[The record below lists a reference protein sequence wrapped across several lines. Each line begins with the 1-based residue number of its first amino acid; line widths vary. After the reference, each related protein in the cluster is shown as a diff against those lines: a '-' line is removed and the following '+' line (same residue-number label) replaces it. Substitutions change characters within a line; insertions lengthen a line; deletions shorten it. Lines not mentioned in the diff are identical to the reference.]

1 MVEAATNFR
10 KSGFNNADSAML
22 AQVAAQYQNIADTAV
37 SASDAA
43 ASITS
48 QIRAFGEDASFA
60 TTVINAYNEVANR
73 FSVGTNDISNAME
86 IASSGMATYG
96 NSFQQVIGLV
106 TSGTE
111 IMQGRASQV
120 ARGLSTIAARI
131 VKNQDA
137 LAEYGIQVEKAD
149 GSLRSTFDILS
160 ELKPKWDAMTDAQR
174 VAFGDTI
181 AGQNQYKVLASVMS
195 NFQHAIDATNTALNS
210 AGSAAK
216 ENAAYMESL
225 EAKENAL
232 KAEFEDF
239 ANRVLSKDVVKGF
252 LEAGTSMLDFAN
264 NDVGAAITRIGLLA
278 TGMTGLTGIA
288 GQTIGKIAEVGLQ
301 LKNLGVGGG
310 SFLGML
316 ASGKVALIVGGVV
329 LAVTALVEIIRA
341 LKSSY
346 DAAHPS
352 FEQANENL
360 EKTQDEI
367 SQTTDKLKEYKDQLA
382 KLDEV
387 AVEDRGAAW
396 QSERSELELNIE
408 ASQSYLDILERIR
421 ELQGQQAYE
430 ADRPVGYTAAGSI
443 VKNQFRDETY
453 YGAYQA
459 TGDRSVQL
467 SAKQANVLNA
477 QYSDQ
482 YQALTAITLALAD
495 ATDEQYR
502 WIEAEDLAELQGK
515 SQEEQIEIMISMLG
529 KLGIVLDTT
538 YESSEQAFSNMG
550 ELANKTGELS
560 QAQKEQA
567 QAYIDSYDEIVK
579 VGAATKEQGR
589 NYVDLA
595 AKLNNFNSSEASA
608 ADNISFVASLFGMSA
623 DAAARYAVEIGY
635 LDSANIA
642 VAGGMVQLADGAW
655 ALKENCYQATDGLYY
670 LKDGCDALAS
680 SGDGAADALNQI
692 EVATYDTSTAAA
704 QLTASLFDQNGQLT
718 EAGLQA
724 LSVDS
729 SMRSMAQAE
738 LQAQQE
744 AASANYSKLILE
756 IQKVGSAAMITAGQ
770 LQTMMALAGASS
782 ASDLVGGLASGGA
795 DVESSLKAA
804 FYRTFGKS
812 AESDV
817 ALYNKW
823 VSSRILTVGES
834 NYDKIMADTQKRL
847 DEISKNFPAGTGGGS
862 SGKSA
867 EEKAAEEAE
876 KQAKKAQKAQEKAAK
891 ESQQAYESAASSAEQ
906 AAQQAARAAEQAAEE
921 AKQKILDS
929 IQELKDASD
938 DFWDSKTDAIEETN
952 KELDRQKQLEEKLKA
967 LEEAKQKKILL
978 YKNGQFQYDKDY
990 GTIAK
995 AQADYEE
1002 TRDKIQRERELE
1014 QLKEM
1019 KDNATEIF
1027 NEMKDIVENGGNVT
1041 QEMINSW
1048 LSQMQADGADY
1059 YDSNKQL
1066 LSEWL
1071 DWAKGAISEISNQV
1085 ASATGGS
1092 GAASGGYGSG
1102 SGSVS
1107 GQWSHQD
1114 ETNPYVALGQ
1124 DAIEEMLEW
1133 IKKIDK
1139 YQDDE
1144 EFMNEI
1150 IRRAAKAGY
1159 IIPSNAGLRGNLKMN
1174 LLEALQKILAP
1185 YQNLIDTNTS
1195 SPYVYAWKGLFKG
1208 ELQRGTDLGSNTVVA
1223 GYQDKL
1229 LSGTID
1235 DPYEEQEYYQRNQ
1248 AIKALYN
1255 EYKKI
1260 TDQLGY
1266 IPDYLKDFMDMGSKM
1281 LSNVDLVA
1289 RQMVENYDNLSAS
1302 GKSLLDS
1309 LISGEEDY
1317 EAANKMRIAY
1327 LAENYSPERLRYM
1340 NLVRAAGSSR
1350 NAMQLMNQRTEED
1363 KARDEAVY
1371 GDWLN
1376 ELRDKIDEAGGVV
1389 TDEIYNWFLKTA
1401 GGALGAKGTGDAQ
1414 LYADVFAGGGKY
1426 LYSDQE
1432 ELERLGYHGFLGNFG
1447 NVSEGGLSDVTKNLV
1462 KSKILTS
1469 TTETNIDKQKE
1480 QITQNNIKGIKDT
1493 LEKYQEGYGATQH
1506 WIDDATKY
1514 ITDTLNKNNE
1524 ALLMAD
1530 AETRKS
1536 LLAQNDELMG
1546 IRDSLSGVEA
1556 DEDVSKLPG
1565 STTAYNEWEFKI
1577 DNPTDEELA
1586 AKAEQRAQKLADQM
1600 AANSAAWWNASSK
1613 AEQDALH
1620 KANEELAK
1628 QINDLTGSNLTYEG
1642 STGTWSKNASGTH
1655 NFRGG
1660 LSLVGERGPELRVL
1674 GQGDNVIPAYQ
1685 TANLWKWSGTTPESM
1700 LKTLELR
1707 KGNGCSSY
1715 TFNVSKLELPNVSN
1729 AKEFV
1734 AGLKNYAL
1742 QYSYRR

>member
-10 KSGFNNADSAML
+10 KSGFNNADAAML
-22 AQVAAQYQNIADTAV
+22 AQVAAQYQNIADTVV
-37 SASDAA
+37 SAGDAA

-60 TTVINAYNEVANR
+60 TTVINAYNEVANN

-137 LAEYGIQVEKAD
+137 LAEYGIQVEKTD
-149 GSLRSTFDILS
+149 GSLKSTFDVLS

-174 VAFGDTI
+174 VALGDTL
-181 AGQNQYKVLASVMS
+181 AGQNQYKVLASVLQ
-195 NFQHAIDATNTALNS
+195 NFQHAIDATNTALES

-252 LEAGTSMLDFAN
+252 LEAGTSMLNFAN
-264 NDVGAAITRIGLLA
+264 NDVGAAISRIGLLA
-278 TGMTGLTGIA
+278 TGMTGLTGIV
-288 GQTIGKIAEVGLQ
+288 GQTVGKIVEVGLQ

-329 LAVTALVEIIRA
+329 LAVTALVEVIRA

-421 ELQGQQAYE
+421 ELQGQQAYG

-443 VKNQFRDETY
+443 AKNQFQDETY

-502 WIEAEDLAELQGK
+502 YIEAEDLAELQGK
-515 SQEEQIEIMISMLG
+515 SQEEQIEIMTDMLG
-529 KLGIVLDTT
+529 KLGIALNVT

-560 QAQKEQA
+560 QAQKDQA

-655 ALKENCYQATDGLYY
+655 ALKENCEQGADGLYY
-670 LKDGCDALAS
+670 LKDGCDALAG
-680 SGDGAADALNQI
+680 SGDGAADALSQI

-718 EAGLQA
+718 TAAQTA
-724 LSVDS
+724 LSVDG
-729 SMRSMAQAE
+729 SMVSLAQSE
-738 LQAQQE
+738 LQAQQQ
-744 AASANYSKLILE
+744 AAQANYANLVLE

-770 LQTMMALAGASS
+770 LSQMMALAGVSFGTAD
-782 ASDLVGGLASGGA
+782 SDTF
-795 DVESSLKAA
+795 LKMR
-804 FYRTFGKS
+804 YRQNAGET
-812 AESDV
+812 AE
-817 ALYNKW
+817 ANPEGYNKF
-823 VSSRILTVGES
+823 VTDYLSKRAKA
-834 NYDKIMADTQKRL
+834 NYEKTMKETQEKL
-847 DEISKNFPAGTGGGS
+847 DQLQKKFPTGTGGGGS
-862 SGKSA
+862 SRKSA

-876 KQAKKAQKAQEKAAK
+876 KQAKKAQQAQEKAAK
-891 ESQQAYESAASSAEQ
+891 QSQQAYESAAKSAEQ
-906 AAQQAARAAEQAAEE
+906 AAQEAARAAEQAAEE

-1014 QLKEM
+1014 QLEEM

-1027 NEMKDIVENGGNVT
+1027 NEMKDIVQNGGDVT
-1041 QEMINSW
+1041 QEMINNW
-1048 LSQMQADGADY
+1048 LKNMAASGADY
-1059 YDSNKQL
+1059 YDSNKKL
-1066 LSEWL
+1066 LNEWL
-1071 DWAKGAISEISNQV
+1071 DWAKNALQTYGQGVVDAVNGYISTSSLMSNGTYGSNAQGMVANDTNGARYRDDPLYWKDGEFVGFSTAFWIDRFEEQIKRGNFGDYTKSADWLGHMPGTSVFDDWAEV
-1085 ASATGGS
+1085 LKYWAASKGDKLQGEVSDPYAFQDMLERFEAARIVLEKYRDIFDSLGYDDLVKKADAIAGINEKAVEAEARTY
-1092 GAASGGYGSG
+1092 GAAAHPEDPFGWRSISLADWTTTEGKLY
-1102 SGSVS
+1102 
-1107 GQWSHQD
+1107 
-1114 ETNPYVALGQ
+1114 
-1124 DAIEEMLEW
+1124 
-1133 IKKIDK
+1133 
-1139 YQDDE
+1139 
-1144 EFMNEI
+1144 
-1150 IRRAAKAGY
+1150 
-1159 IIPSNAGLRGNLKMN
+1159 N
-1174 LLEALQKILAP
+1174 LLEDIASYESITGSRRAEDEDSFDKQYKFGTWANEAYATAKFSGWHRSPEKKFTDAAGDYYPDIQYVSFDEKALKKFYEDNEAAIEKL
-1185 YQNLIDTNTS
+1185 S
-1195 SPYVYAWKGLFKG
+1195 S
-1208 ELQRGTDLGSNTVVA
+1208 ELYFEAQTDW
-1223 GYQDKL
+1223 
-1229 LSGTID
+1229 
-1235 DPYEEQEYYQRNQ
+1235 ERQ
-1248 AIKALYN
+1248 AIHLEAEARRQARDYAGA
-1255 EYKKI
+1255 I
-1260 TDQLGY
+1260 LGY
-1266 IPDYLKDFMDMGSKM
+1266 DTGGKSEAEREANRQAGGTMEARQQQKKNAKNIESIEEVLKAVEKGQDISDGYINSARDYLANAIK
-1281 LSNVDLVA
+1281 
-1289 RQMVENYDNLSAS
+1289 ENREAS
-1302 GKSLLDS
+1302 
-1309 LISGEEDY
+1309 
-1317 EAANKMRIAY
+1317 
-1327 LAENYSPERLRYM
+1327 
-1340 NLVRAAGSSR
+1340 
-1350 NAMQLMNQRTEED
+1350 D
-1363 KARDEAVY
+1363 K
-1371 GDWLN
+1371 
-1376 ELRDKIDEAGGVV
+1376 
-1389 TDEIYNWFLKTA
+1389 
-1401 GGALGAKGTGDAQ
+1401 
-1414 LYADVFAGGGKY
+1414 
-1426 LYSDQE
+1426 LYSDTE
-1432 ELERLGYHGFLGNFG
+1432 KAKLEAQNAQMQDIANRLGDIQESGVSIKTTDLLEGETTPWDETTLADDLDDWLRDEDFDKEAEKRRAQMLANAEAWWQTEDPEERKRLHEE
-1447 NVSEGGLSDVTKNLV
+1447 NVKIAEEIGGLTY
-1462 KSKILTS
+1462 T
-1469 TTETNIDKQKE
+1469 
-1480 QITQNNIKGIKDT
+1480 
-1493 LEKYQEGYGATQH
+1493 GATG
-1506 WIDDATKY
+1506 K
-1514 ITDTLNKNNE
+1514 
-1524 ALLMAD
+1524 
-1530 AETRKS
+1530 
-1536 LLAQNDELMG
+1536 
-1546 IRDSLSGVEA
+1546 
-1556 DEDVSKLPG
+1556 
-1565 STTAYNEWEFKI
+1565 
-1577 DNPTDEELA
+1577 
-1586 AKAEQRAQKLADQM
+1586 
-1600 AANSAAWWNASSK
+1600 
-1613 AEQDALH
+1613 
-1620 KANEELAK
+1620 
-1628 QINDLTGSNLTYEG
+1628 
-1642 STGTWSKNASGTH
+1642 WSKNATGTR

-1660 LSLVGERGPELRVL
+1660 LSLVGERGPEMRIL
-1674 GQGDNVIPAYQ
+1674 GQGDNVIPANQ
-1685 TANLWKWSGTTPESM
+1685 TANLWKWSNTTPQQM
-1700 LKTLELR
+1700 LTTLSAR
-1707 KGNGCSSY
+1707 SGGNNTSY
-1715 TFNVSKLELPNVSN
+1715 AFDVSRIELPNVTD
-1729 AKEFV
+1729 AKSFV
-1734 AGLKNYAL
+1734 QGLKNYAL
-1742 QYSYRR
+1742 QYSYKR

>member
-22 AQVAAQYQNIADTAV
+22 AQVAAQYQNIADTVV
-37 SASDAA
+37 SAGDAA

-60 TTVINAYNEVANR
+60 TTVINAYNEVANN

-137 LAEYGIQVEKAD
+137 LAEYGIQVEKTD
-149 GSLRSTFDILS
+149 GSLKSTFDVLS

-174 VAFGDTI
+174 VALGDTL
-181 AGQNQYKVLASVMS
+181 AGQNQYKVLASVMT
-195 NFQHAIDATNTALNS
+195 NFQHAIDATNTALES

-252 LEAGTSMLDFAN
+252 LEAGTSMLNFAN
-264 NDVGAAITRIGLLA
+264 NDVGAAISRIGLLA
-278 TGMTGLTGIA
+278 TGMTGLTGIV
-288 GQTIGKIAEVGLQ
+288 GQTVGKIVEVGLQ

-329 LAVTALVEIIRA
+329 LAVTALVEVIRA

-360 EKTQDEI
+360 KKTQDEI
-367 SQTTDKLKEYKDQLA
+367 IQTTDKLKEYKDQLA

-421 ELQGQQAYE
+421 ELQGQQAYG

-443 VKNQFRDETY
+443 EKNQFQDETY

-502 WIEAEDLAELQGK
+502 YIEAEDLAELQGK
-515 SQEEQIEIMISMLG
+515 SQEEQIEIMTDMLG
-529 KLGIVLDTT
+529 KLGIALNVT

-560 QAQKEQA
+560 QAQKDQA

-655 ALKENCYQATDGLYY
+655 ALKENCEQGADGLYY
-670 LKDGCDALAS
+670 LKDGCDALAG
-680 SGDGAADALNQI
+680 SGDGAADALSQI

-718 EAGLQA
+718 TAGLQA

-729 SMRSMAQAE
+729 SMRSLATSE
-738 LQAQQE
+738 LQAQQ
-744 AASANYSKLILE
+744 AAAQANYANLILQ
-756 IQKVGSAAMITAGQ
+756 IQQVGAAAAITSSQ
-770 LQTMMALAGASS
+770 LQSMMAMAGVATGGASIGSSSSNLQRTYKELTGKTAQSNES
-782 ASDLVGGLASGGA
+782 AYKSWLTNYLAEKGQANYEKIMSETQKKLDELNKSVPSGG
-795 DVESSLKAA
+795 
-804 FYRTFGKS
+804 G
-812 AESDV
+812 
-817 ALYNKW
+817 
-823 VSSRILTVGES
+823 G
-834 NYDKIMADTQKRL
+834 
-847 DEISKNFPAGTGGGS
+847 GGGS
-862 SGKSA
+862 SRKSA

-876 KQAKKAQKAQEKAAK
+876 KQAKKAQQAQEKAAK
-891 ESQQAYESAASSAEQ
+891 QSQQAYESAAKSAEQ
-906 AAQQAARAAEQAAEE
+906 AAQEAARAAEQAAEE

-938 DFWDSKTDAIEETN
+938 DFWDSKTDAVEETN

-1014 QLKEM
+1014 QLEEM

-1027 NEMKDIVENGGNVT
+1027 NEMKDIVQNGGDVT
-1041 QEMINSW
+1041 QEMINNW

-1059 YDSNKQL
+1059 YDSNKKL
-1066 LSEWL
+1066 LNEWL
-1071 DWAKGAISEISNQV
+1071 DWAKNALQTYGQGVVDAVNGYVSTSSLMSNG
-1085 ASATGGS
+1085 T
-1092 GAASGGYGSG
+1092 YGSNAQG
-1102 SGSVS
+1102 M
-1107 GQWSHQD
+1107 
-1114 ETNPYVALGQ
+1114 VA
-1124 DAIEEMLEW
+1124 
-1133 IKKIDK
+1133 
-1139 YQDDE
+1139 
-1144 EFMNEI
+1144 N
-1150 IRRAAKAGY
+1150 
-1159 IIPSNAGLRGNLKMN
+1159 
-1174 LLEALQKILAP
+1174 
-1185 YQNLIDTNTS
+1185 DTNGAR
-1195 SPYVYAWKGLFKG
+1195 Y
-1208 ELQRGTDLGSNTVVA
+1208 R
-1223 GYQDKL
+1223 
-1229 LSGTID
+1229 D
-1235 DPYEEQEYYQRNQ
+1235 DPMYWKDGEFVGFSTAFWIDRFEEQ
-1248 AIKALYN
+1248 IK
-1255 EYKKI
+1255 
-1260 TDQLGY
+1260 
-1266 IPDYLKDFMDMGSKM
+1266 
-1281 LSNVDLVA
+1281 
-1289 RQMVENYDNLSAS
+1289 
-1302 GKSLLDS
+1302 
-1309 LISGEEDY
+1309 
-1317 EAANKMRIAY
+1317 
-1327 LAENYSPERLRYM
+1327 
-1340 NLVRAAGSSR
+1340 
-1350 NAMQLMNQRTEED
+1350 
-1363 KARDEAVY
+1363 
-1371 GDWLN
+1371 
-1376 ELRDKIDEAGGVV
+1376 
-1389 TDEIYNWFLKTA
+1389 
-1401 GGALGAKGTGDAQ
+1401 
-1414 LYADVFAGGGKY
+1414 
-1426 LYSDQE
+1426 
-1432 ELERLGYHGFLGNFG
+1432 LGNFG
-1447 NVSEGGLSDVTKNLV
+1447 DYTKSADWLGKMPGTSVFDDWAEVLKYWAASKGDKLQGEVSDPYAFQDMLERFEAARIV
-1462 KSKILTS
+1462 
-1469 TTETNIDKQKE
+1469 
-1480 QITQNNIKGIKDT
+1480 
-1493 LEKYQEGYGATQH
+1493 LEKYRDIFDSLGYDDLVKKADAIANINEKAVRAEARTYGAAAHPEDPFGWRTISAADWTTTEGKLYNLLNDIVSYESITGSRRAEDEDSFGKQYKRGTWALEARATSKLTH
-1506 WIDDATKY
+1506 WHRSPEKKFTDAAGDYYPDIQYVSFDESALKKFYKDNKQAITELSEMWFNAKTDWERQAIHLEAEARRQARDYAGAILGYDTGGISEAEREANRQAGGTMEARQQQKKNAKNIESIEEVLKAVEKGQDISDGYINSARDYLVNAIEKNREASDKLYSDTEKAKLDSQNSQMQEIIDRMTNIQESGVSIKTDDLLEGEMTPWDESIYGSDDVDDWVRDTTSTDAD
-1514 ITDTLNKNNE
+1514 IE
-1524 ALLMAD
+1524 ALRRQMELNAERWHGAND
-1530 AETRKS
+1530 A
-1536 LLAQNDELMG
+1536 M
-1546 IRDSLSGVEA
+1546 
-1556 DEDVSKLPG
+1556 
-1565 STTAYNEWEFKI
+1565 
-1577 DNPTDEELA
+1577 
-1586 AKAEQRAQKLADQM
+1586 QKQ
-1600 AANSAAWWNASSK
+1600 
-1613 AEQDALH
+1613 LH
-1620 KANEELAK
+1620 KENERIAEDLK
-1628 QINDLTGSNLTYEG
+1628 DLGVDLTY
-1642 STGTWSKNASGTH
+1642 TGTTGKWSKNATGTR

-1660 LSLVGERGPELRVL
+1660 LSLVGERGPEMRIL
-1674 GQGDNVIPAYQ
+1674 GQGDNIIPANQ
-1685 TANLWKWSGTTPESM
+1685 TANLWKWSNTTPQQM
-1700 LKTLELR
+1700 LTTLSAR
-1707 KGNGCSSY
+1707 SGGGNTSY
-1715 TFNVSKLELPNVSN
+1715 AFDVSRIELPNVTD
-1729 AKEFV
+1729 AKSFV
-1734 AGLKNYAL
+1734 QGLKNYAL
-1742 QYSYRR
+1742 QYSYKR

>member
-22 AQVAAQYQNIADTAV
+22 AQVAAQYQNIADTVV
-37 SASDAA
+37 SAGDAA

-60 TTVINAYNEVANR
+60 TTVINDYNEVANN

-137 LAEYGIQVEKAD
+137 LAEYGIQVEKTD
-149 GSLRSTFDILS
+149 GSLKSTFDVLS

-174 VAFGDTI
+174 VALGDTL
-181 AGQNQYKVLASVMS
+181 AGQNQYKVLASVMT
-195 NFQHAIDATNTALNS
+195 NFQHAIDATNTALES

-252 LEAGTSMLDFAN
+252 LEAGTSMLNFAN
-264 NDVGAAITRIGLLA
+264 NDVGAAISRIGLLA
-278 TGMTGLTGIA
+278 TGMTGLTGIV
-288 GQTIGKIAEVGLQ
+288 GQTVGKIVEVGLQ

-329 LAVTALVEIIRA
+329 LAVTALVEVIRA

-421 ELQGQQAYE
+421 ELQGQQAYG

-443 VKNQFRDETY
+443 AKNQFQDETY

-502 WIEAEDLAELQGK
+502 YIEAEDLAELQGK
-515 SQEEQIEIMISMLG
+515 SQEEQIEIMTDMLG
-529 KLGIVLDTT
+529 KLGIALNVT

-560 QAQKEQA
+560 QAQKDQA

-655 ALKENCYQATDGLYY
+655 ALKENCEQGADGLYY
-670 LKDGCDALAS
+670 LKDGCDALAG
-680 SGDGAADALNQI
+680 SGDGAADALSQI

-718 EAGLQA
+718 TAAQTA
-724 LSVDS
+724 LSVDG
-729 SMRSMAQAE
+729 SMASLAQSE
-738 LQAQQE
+738 LQAQQ
-744 AASANYSKLILE
+744 AAAQANYANLILQ
-756 IQKVGSAAMITAGQ
+756 IQQVGAAAAITSSQ
-770 LQTMMALAGASS
+770 LQSMMAMAGVATGGASIGSSSSNLQRTYKELTGKTAQSNES
-782 ASDLVGGLASGGA
+782 AYKSWLTNYLAEKGQANYEKIMSETQKKLDELNKSVPSGG
-795 DVESSLKAA
+795 
-804 FYRTFGKS
+804 G
-812 AESDV
+812 
-817 ALYNKW
+817 
-823 VSSRILTVGES
+823 G
-834 NYDKIMADTQKRL
+834 
-847 DEISKNFPAGTGGGS
+847 GGGS
-862 SGKSA
+862 SRKSA

-891 ESQQAYESAASSAEQ
+891 QSQQAYESAAKSAEQ
-906 AAQQAARAAEQAAEE
+906 AAQEAARAAEQAAEE

-967 LEEAKQKKILL
+967 LEEAKQKKILF

-1014 QLKEM
+1014 QLEEM

-1027 NEMKDIVENGGNVT
+1027 NEMKDIVQNGGDVT
-1041 QEMINSW
+1041 QEMINNW
-1048 LSQMQADGADY
+1048 LKNMAASGADY
-1059 YDSNKQL
+1059 YDSNKKL
-1066 LSEWL
+1066 LNEWL
-1071 DWAKGAISEISNQV
+1071 DWAKNALQTYGQGVVDAVNGYVSTSSLMSNGTYGSNAQGMVANDTNGARYRDDPLYWKDGEFVGFSTAWWIDRFDEQIKRGNFGDYTKSADWLGHMPGTSVFDDWAEV
-1085 ASATGGS
+1085 LKYWAASKGDKLQGEVSDPYAFQDMLERFEAARIVLEKYRDIFDSLGYDDLVKKADAIANINEKAVEAEARTY
-1092 GAASGGYGSG
+1092 GAAAHPEDPFGWRSISLADWTTTEGKLY
-1102 SGSVS
+1102 
-1107 GQWSHQD
+1107 
-1114 ETNPYVALGQ
+1114 
-1124 DAIEEMLEW
+1124 
-1133 IKKIDK
+1133 
-1139 YQDDE
+1139 
-1144 EFMNEI
+1144 
-1150 IRRAAKAGY
+1150 
-1159 IIPSNAGLRGNLKMN
+1159 N
-1174 LLEALQKILAP
+1174 LLEDIASYESITGSRRAEDEDSFDKQYKFGTWANEAYATAKFSGWHRAP
-1185 YQNLIDTNTS
+1185 
-1195 SPYVYAWKGLFKG
+1195 
-1208 ELQRGTDLGSNTVVA
+1208 E
-1223 GYQDKL
+1223 
-1229 LSGTID
+1229 
-1235 DPYEEQEYYQRNQ
+1235 
-1248 AIKALYN
+1248 
-1255 EYKKI
+1255 KKI
-1260 TDQLGY
+1260 TDAAGDYYPDIQYVSFDEKALKKFYEDNEAAIEKLSSELYFEAQTDWERQAIHLEAEARRQARDYAGAILGY
-1266 IPDYLKDFMDMGSKM
+1266 DTGGISEAEREANRQAGGTMEARQQQKKNAKNIESIEEVLKAVEKGQDISDGYINSARDYLANAIK
-1281 LSNVDLVA
+1281 
-1289 RQMVENYDNLSAS
+1289 ENREAS
-1302 GKSLLDS
+1302 
-1309 LISGEEDY
+1309 
-1317 EAANKMRIAY
+1317 
-1327 LAENYSPERLRYM
+1327 
-1340 NLVRAAGSSR
+1340 
-1350 NAMQLMNQRTEED
+1350 D
-1363 KARDEAVY
+1363 K
-1371 GDWLN
+1371 
-1376 ELRDKIDEAGGVV
+1376 
-1389 TDEIYNWFLKTA
+1389 
-1401 GGALGAKGTGDAQ
+1401 
-1414 LYADVFAGGGKY
+1414 
-1426 LYSDQE
+1426 LYSDTEKAKLDSQNSQMQE
-1432 ELERLGYHGFLGNFG
+1432 IIDRMTNIQESG
-1447 NVSEGGLSDVTKNLV
+1447 VSIKTDDLLDGEMTPWDESIYGSDDVDDWVRDT
-1462 KSKILTS
+1462 TS
-1469 TTETNIDKQKE
+1469 TDADIEALRRQMELNAE
-1480 QITQNNIKGIKDT
+1480 RWH
-1493 LEKYQEGYGATQH
+1493 GA
-1506 WIDDATKY
+1506 
-1514 ITDTLNKNNE
+1514 NE
-1524 ALLMAD
+1524 AM
-1530 AETRKS
+1530 
-1536 LLAQNDELMG
+1536 
-1546 IRDSLSGVEA
+1546 
-1556 DEDVSKLPG
+1556 
-1565 STTAYNEWEFKI
+1565 
-1577 DNPTDEELA
+1577 
-1586 AKAEQRAQKLADQM
+1586 QKQ
-1600 AANSAAWWNASSK
+1600 
-1613 AEQDALH
+1613 LH
-1620 KANEELAK
+1620 KENERIAEDLK
-1628 QINDLTGSNLTYEG
+1628 DLGVDLTYTG
-1642 STGTWSKNASGTH
+1642 STGKWSKNATGTR

-1660 LSLVGERGPELRVL
+1660 LSLVGERGPEMRIL
-1674 GQGDNVIPAYQ
+1674 GQGDNIIPANQ
-1685 TANLWKWSGTTPESM
+1685 TANLWKWSNTTPQQM
-1700 LKTLELR
+1700 LTTLSAR
-1707 KGNGCSSY
+1707 SGGGNTSY
-1715 TFNVSKLELPNVSN
+1715 AFDVSRIELPNVTD
-1729 AKEFV
+1729 AKSFV
-1734 AGLKNYAL
+1734 QGLKNYAL
-1742 QYSYRR
+1742 QYSYKR

>member
-10 KSGFNNADSAML
+10 KSGFNDSDSAML

-60 TTVINAYNEVANR
+60 TTVINAYNEVANN

-137 LAEYGIQVEKAD
+137 LAEYGIQVEKTD
-149 GSLRSTFDILS
+149 GSLKSTFDVLS
-160 ELKPKWDAMTDAQR
+160 ELKPKWDVMTDAQR
-174 VAFGDTI
+174 VALGDTI

-195 NFQHAIDATNTALNS
+195 NFQHAIDATNTALES

-264 NDVGAAITRIGLLA
+264 NDVGAAITRIGLLT

-329 LAVTALVEIIRA
+329 LAVTALVEVIRA

-367 SQTTDKLKEYKDQLA
+367 SQTTDKLKEYKDKLA

-387 AVEDRGAAW
+387 NVEDRGAAW
-396 QSERSELELNIE
+396 QSERSELELNIK
-408 ASQSYLDILERIR
+408 ASQSYLDILERIK
-421 ELQGQQAYE
+421 ELQGQQAYA
-430 ADRPVGYTAAGSI
+430 ADRPIGYTAAGSI
-443 VKNQFRDETY
+443 VKNQFQDETY

-467 SAKQANVLNA
+467 SAKQADVLNA

-502 WIEAEDLAELQGK
+502 YIEAEDLAELQGK
-515 SQEEQIEIMISMLG
+515 SQEEQIEIMTDMLG
-529 KLGIVLDTT
+529 KLGIVLNTT

-567 QAYIDSYDEIVK
+567 QAYIDSYGEIVK
-579 VGAATKEQGR
+579 VGAATKEQVTA
-589 NYVDLA
+589 YVELAEKLNDVDIASGNAYEKIALLANVLGVTPAYARDLA
-595 AKLNNFNSSEASA
+595 ISMGLIDANTRPAAGALVQLENGTWAVADGLNAVKTASDGVGEAMS
-608 ADNISFVASLFGMSA
+608 NIS
-623 DAAARYAVEIGY
+623 
-635 LDSANIA
+635 
-642 VAGGMVQLADGAW
+642 
-655 ALKENCYQATDGLYY
+655 
-670 LKDGCDALAS
+670 
-680 SGDGAADALNQI
+680 
-692 EVATYDTSTAAA
+692 VATYDTSTAAA
-704 QLTASLFDQNGQLT
+704 QLTAFLFDQNGQLT

-756 IQKVGSAAMITAGQ
+756 IQKIGSAAMITAGQ
-770 LQTMMALAGASS
+770 LSQMMALAGVGS
-782 ASDLVGGLASGGA
+782 AQGLVGGLASG
-795 DVESSLKAA
+795 SSTDIEGLKSA
-804 FYRTFGKS
+804 FFRSFGKS
-812 AESDV
+812 ADDNV
-817 ALYNKW
+817 ADFNKW
-823 VSSRILTVGES
+823 VSSRVSSAGQST
-834 NYDKIMADTQKRL
+834 YDKIMEETQKRL
-847 DEISKNFPAGTGGGS
+847 DELEKNFPSGGGGGGGS
-862 SGKSA
+862 SRKSA

-891 ESQQAYESAASSAEQ
+891 QSQQAYESAASSAEQ
-906 AAQQAARAAEQAAEE
+906 AARQAAQAAEQAAEE
-921 AKQKILDS
+921 AKRKILDS

-1014 QLKEM
+1014 QLEEM

-1027 NEMKDIVENGGNVT
+1027 NEMKDIVQNGGDVT
-1041 QEMINSW
+1041 QEMINNW
-1048 LSQMQADGADY
+1048 LKNMAASGADY
-1059 YDSNKQL
+1059 YDSNKKL
-1066 LSEWL
+1066 LNEWL
-1071 DWAKGAISEISNQV
+1071 DWAKNALQTYGQGVVDAVNGYVSTS
-1085 ASATGGS
+1085 SLMSS
-1092 GAASGGYGSG
+1092 GTYGSNAQG
-1102 SGSVS
+1102 MVATDTNGARYLADRNSDNPLYWDKNGDFVGFTKAFWIDVFDTQIKK
-1107 GQWSHQD
+1107 GQFGDYKTTDAWLGNLPGTSIFDDWEEVFKYWSSQEHADIYALQD
-1114 ETNPYVALGQ
+1114 MVDRFDAAKQVFQYYKDIFKSLGYDEYAKMAEQYDNIDSSKYSRMAWQMSMVQHPDDPFGWRSYEPAWRGTRREDTAELWQTMNDILDMMWANNYQGNAYETALGEAERASKRDWHINRMDESDRYEYATFDLDKLKAALEENEEAIKQ
-1124 DAIEEMLEW
+1124 LSEKWFEAATDLERQAIAVEAESRRRFRDLGYAQLGIDTTAQSEAERAANRQTSGKTLDEARRDKKLANNVDAI
-1133 IKKIDK
+1133 
-1139 YQDDE
+1139 
-1144 EFMNEI
+1144 
-1150 IRRAAKAGY
+1150 
-1159 IIPSNAGLRGNLKMN
+1159 
-1174 LLEALQKILAP
+1174 
-1185 YQNLIDTNTS
+1185 
-1195 SPYVYAWKGLFKG
+1195 
-1208 ELQRGTDLGSNTVVA
+1208 
-1223 GYQDKL
+1223 
-1229 LSGTID
+1229 
-1235 DPYEEQEYYQRNQ
+1235 
-1248 AIKALYN
+1248 
-1255 EYKKI
+1255 
-1260 TDQLGY
+1260 
-1266 IPDYLKDFMDMGSKM
+1266 
-1281 LSNVDLVA
+1281 
-1289 RQMVENYDNLSAS
+1289 
-1302 GKSLLDS
+1302 
-1309 LISGEEDY
+1309 
-1317 EAANKMRIAY
+1317 NK
-1327 LAENYSPERLRYM
+1327 
-1340 NLVRAAGSSR
+1340 
-1350 NAMQLMNQRTEED
+1350 
-1363 KARDEAVY
+1363 
-1371 GDWLN
+1371 
-1376 ELRDKIDEAGGVV
+1376 
-1389 TDEIYNWFLKTA
+1389 
-1401 GGALGAKGTGDAQ
+1401 
-1414 LYADVFAGGGKY
+1414 
-1426 LYSDQE
+1426 
-1432 ELERLGYHGFLGNFG
+1432 
-1447 NVSEGGLSDVTKNLV
+1447 
-1462 KSKILTS
+1462 
-1469 TTETNIDKQKE
+1469 
-1480 QITQNNIKGIKDT
+1480 T
-1493 LEKYQEGYGATQH
+1493 LEKVDNGQAISQG
-1506 WIDDATKY
+1506 Y
-1514 ITDTLNKNNE
+1514 ITQAKDYIAKKIEENSERWFTLYDQTEKDKLHQQTEELRALQEKLQKANDLAEINNLLVHGEGLLPNEKADFEDEDWKDNKKYDDWVRE
-1524 ALLMAD
+1524 AEDLDDVAEDIRRQMELNAQRWFDAD
-1530 AETRKS
+1530 EKTR
-1536 LLAQNDELMG
+1536 DELH
-1546 IRDSLSGVEA
+1546 R
-1556 DEDVSKLPG
+1556 
-1565 STTAYNEWEFKI
+1565 
-1577 DNPTDEELA
+1577 
-1586 AKAEQRAQKLADQM
+1586 
-1600 AANSAAWWNASSK
+1600 
-1613 AEQDALH
+1613 
-1620 KANEELAK
+1620 ANEELAERLAK
-1628 QINDLTGSNLTYEG
+1628 E
-1642 STGTWSKNASGTH
+1642 TGTDLSYSGETGKWSKNATGTR

-1660 LSLVGERGPELRVL
+1660 LSLVGERGPEMRIL
-1674 GQGDNVIPAYQ
+1674 GQGDNVIPANQ
-1685 TANLWKWSGTTPESM
+1685 TANLWKWSNTTPQQM
-1700 LKTLELR
+1700 LTTLSAR
-1707 KGNGCSSY
+1707 SGGSNTSY
-1715 TFNVSKLELPNVSN
+1715 AFDVSRIELPNVTD
-1729 AKEFV
+1729 AKSFV
-1734 AGLKNYAL
+1734 QGLKNYAL
-1742 QYSYRR
+1742 QYSYKR